1 MFIVALLIAGVSAE
15 WVEISQNNYRQE
27 PPRLKENVDLD
38 SKDLTYVNQS
48 LNQWKRGSINKISH
62 IGNVRRVPY
71 ASVKTPSVKPN
82 FESLESRPVVW
93 KGSRT
98 KITPHSLEDSER
110 KEHRVHLKGDN
121 QNSIKIKINS
131 YINRPVESQVK
142 NSAHKVNDLRSPD
155 RVDINAET
163 GGFQRV
169 SIEEVFQSSSNRND
183 ILSSEDPSVKMTK
196 DDKKQKPLTDKPVT
210 EDWMNT
216 SVSADNKME
225 RVWEAV
231 KLVADTISKKTHRG
245 FKSKV
250 RYLEDLKDTITAS
263 IEGHIDRLWPDDEDS
278 GRSRRSTESRGH
290 VEVPSSEG
298 ALMTISFLTFAV
310 FLIKLVL
317 QVIHAYKQKGMMVT
331 PAVLAA
337 VGRTSGSLM
346 KNLS

>member
-1 MFIVALLIAGVSAE
+1 MFIVALFISGVSAE

-27 PPRLKENVDLD
+27 PPRLKENVDLV
-38 SKDLTYVNQS
+38 SEDLTYVNQS
-48 LNQWKRGSINKISH
+48 LNQWKRGSIDKISH
-62 IGNVRRVPY
+62 IGNVRRVTY
-71 ASVKTPSVKPN
+71 ASVKTPNEKPN
-82 FESLESRPVVW
+82 NYGLETRPVMW

-98 KITPHSLEDSER
+98 KLTQHSLEDSER
-110 KEHRVHLKGDN
+110 KIHGVHLKGDN
-121 QNSIKIKINS
+121 QNSIKIKSNP
-131 YINRPVESQVK
+131 YISRPVHSLVT
-142 NSAHKVNDLRSPD
+142 NGAHNVDDLRSPD
-155 RVDINAET
+155 TVDVNAET

-169 SIEEVFQSSSNRND
+169 FIEEVFESSSDRND
-183 ILSSEDPSVKMTK
+183 ILSTEDPSVKTK
-196 DDKKQKPLTDKPVT
+196 DDKNLKHFSKEKPVT
-210 EDWMNT
+210 EDWIYT
-216 SVSADNKME
+216 SVSEDNKME

-263 IEGHIDRLWPDDEDS
+263 IEGHIDRLWPDDED

-317 QVIHAYKQKGMMVT
+317 QVIHAYKQKAMMVT

-337 VGRTSGSLM
+337 VGRTSGSFM
-346 KNLS
+346 RNLN